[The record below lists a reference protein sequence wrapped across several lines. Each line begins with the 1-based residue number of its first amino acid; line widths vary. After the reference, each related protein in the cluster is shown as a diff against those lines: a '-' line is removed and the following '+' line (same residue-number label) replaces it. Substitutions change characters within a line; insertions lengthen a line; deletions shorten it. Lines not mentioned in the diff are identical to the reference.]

1 MLHLSIMYLAMLD
14 LDLVPN
20 MLQKDVLFVGLTRTP
35 MIMGVPYAAFVAE
48 IMFMAIEHVMVG
60 NPLYLFG
67 IVPIHAI
74 FYMIGAHDPGIFM
87 EIAAWSKTTSRCRN
101 KRFWEMPSFSPLA
114 FKKWQREE

>member
-1 MLHLSIMYLAMLD
+1 MLH
-14 LDLVPN
+14 
-20 MLQKDVLFVGLTRTP
+20 KDVLFVGLTRTP

-114 FKKWQREE
+114 YSKWRKIKQ